1 MRVEIITPD
10 KELYSGEAKSVVVPG
25 VDGSLG
31 FLNGHAP
38 LITVLKSGDVKVTDN
53 AGKEQLFPVNGGVV
67 EVSNNSVIVLA
78 E

>member
-10 KELYSGEAKSVVVPG
+10 KELFKGEATSVTVPG

-31 FLNGHAP
+31 FLNNHAP
-38 LITVLKSGDVKVTDN
+38 LITVLKAGDVKVKTE
-53 AGKEQLFPVNGGVV
+53 AGEQTFTVKGGVV
-67 EVSNNSVIVLA
+67 EMMNNTLLVLA

>member
-10 KELYSGEAKSVVVPG
+10 KELFKGEAHSVTVPG

-31 FLNGHAP
+31 FLNNHAP
-38 LITVLKSGDVKVTDN
+38 LITVLKAGDVKVKTD
-53 AGKEQLFPVNGGVV
+53 AGVETFAVKGGVV
-67 EVSNNSVIVLA
+67 EVMNNTVLVLA

>member
-10 KELYSGEAKSVVVPG
+10 KSLFKGEAKSVTVPG

-31 FLNGHAP
+31 FLENHAP
-38 LITVLKSGDVKVTDN
+38 LITVLKAGEVTVRTGS
-53 AGKEQLFPVNGGVV
+53 GKETFAVKGGVV
-67 EVSNNSVIVLA
+67 EVNDNTVIVLA